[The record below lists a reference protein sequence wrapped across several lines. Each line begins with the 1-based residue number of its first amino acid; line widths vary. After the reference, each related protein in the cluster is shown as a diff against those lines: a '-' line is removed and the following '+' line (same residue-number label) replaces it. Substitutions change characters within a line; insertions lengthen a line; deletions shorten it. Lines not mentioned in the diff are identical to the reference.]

1 MLCEA
6 VQIFTLFFSR
16 NPGDFFFSPVNVTSN
31 KSLKIAVIILDLNLD
46 LSHL

>member
-16 NPGDFFFSPVNVTSN
+16 NPGDFFSPVNVTSN